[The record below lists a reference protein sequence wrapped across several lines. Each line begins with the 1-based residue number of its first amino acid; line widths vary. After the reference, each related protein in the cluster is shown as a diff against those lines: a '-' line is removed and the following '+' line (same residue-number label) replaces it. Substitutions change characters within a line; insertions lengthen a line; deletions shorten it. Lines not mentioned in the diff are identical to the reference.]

1 MARHARRIFFRKPRT
16 TDSDIAAGVS
26 AMLKDVPGKEVTTAA
41 KRRKAKGRKRTLRR
55 RAVRSKR

>member
-26 AMLKDVPGKEVTTAA
+26 AMLKDVPGKEVTARG
-41 KRRKAKGRKRTLRR
+41 KRRKTRSRKRTIRR
-55 RAVRSKR
+55 KARKDV